1 MQHGD
6 FFCISYPWFLI
17 TDSLIPL
24 GLISKNPT
32 SSGDKE
38 MSGMTLRDLWENSSN
53 TVNKPLAPIGGGLSV
68 ARANAGED

>member
-1 MQHGD
+1 MV
-6 FFCISYPWFLI
+6 IFLYFVLLI
-17 TDSLIPL
+17 FDHRFSLIAL